1 MDNLSNSGSVLAGS
15 FAEIWSKFMSLV
27 PSLIGAVL
35 IFIVGIVIAKA
46 LGRLVA
52 KLINKIY
59 VDRAIEMTGAKKVL
73 EKVGFRIQVSQALGL
88 LITWFLYAVVL
99 VAAADMLG
107 LSEISEFLRQ
117 VVMYIPNVIIAVVIL
132 IVGMVVGNFV
142 FTLVKETALAAE
154 LESADFLAGVAKW
167 ALFIFT
173 LMAALIQLKVASE
186 LIQILFTGLVFMVA
200 LAGGIAFGLGGKDK
214 AERILEKLMKK

>member
-1 MDNLSNSGSVLAGS
+1 
-15 FAEIWSKFMSLV
+15 
-27 PSLIGAVL
+27 
-35 IFIVGIVIAKA
+35 
-46 LGRLVA
+46 
-52 KLINKIY
+52 
-59 VDRAIEMTGAKKVL
+59 
-73 EKVGFRIQVSQALGL
+73 
-88 LITWFLYAVVL
+88 
-99 VAAADMLG
+99 
-107 LSEISEFLRQ
+107 
-117 VVMYIPNVIIAVVIL
+117 MYIPNVIIAVVIL